1 MINRITYPS
10 NALALN
16 HFSDD
21 YDIPFCAVAK
31 SGTTNSG
38 GAGTYQLVDTTSD
51 FVRLGIK
58 IGMMVWNIDMQASAI
73 ITNVSVG
80 ILDIDSDIF
89 TSSGEEYRIF
99 SQPNPG
105 ALIISSTKD
114 KSIRVTTLGGDTV
127 VFNNV
132 PINEFIPVLISRV
145 WQSGTTA
152 DPPTSIIALW

>member
-10 NALALN
+10 NALALD
-16 HFSDD
+16 HFSDE

-31 SGTTNSG
+31 SGTTDSVG
-38 GAGTYQLVDTTSD
+38 SYQLVDTSSD
-51 FVRLGIK
+51 FFKLGIK
-58 IGMMVWNIDMQASAI
+58 IGMMVWSIDAQVSAI
-73 ITNVSVG
+73 VTGVNLNA
-80 ILDIDSDIF
+80 LDIDNNIF
-89 TSSGEEYRIF
+89 TSSGEQYRIF

-127 VFNNV
+127 VFRNV
-132 PINEFIPVLISRV
+132 PINEIIPVLISRV

>member
-31 SGTTNSG
+31 SGTTNG
-38 GAGTYQLVDTTSD
+38 VGTYSGQLVDTNSD

-58 IGMMVWNIDMQASAI
+58 IGMMVWNIDQTVSAI
-73 ITNVSVG
+73 ITGVSVG

-127 VFNNV
+127 VFRNV

-145 WQSGTTA
+145 WQSDTTA

>member
-16 HFSDD
+16 HFSDE

-38 GAGTYQLVDTTSD
+38 GLGTYQLVDTTSD
-51 FVRLGIK
+51 FFKLGIEV
-58 IGMMVWNIDMQASAI
+58 GMMVWNISMQVSAI
-73 ITNVSVG
+73 VTGVNLNA
-80 ILDIDSDIF
+80 LDIDSDIF
-89 TSSGEEYRIF
+89 TSSGDEYRIF

-114 KSIRVTTLGGDTV
+114 QSIRVTTLGGDIV
-127 VFNNV
+127 VFKNV
-132 PINEFIPVLISRV
+132 PMNEFIPVLISRV
-145 WQSGTTA
+145 LQSSTTA

>member
-10 NALALN
+10 NALALD
-16 HFSDD
+16 HFSDE

-31 SGTTNSG
+31 SGTTDSFG
-38 GAGTYQLVDTTSD
+38 SDQLVDTSSD
-51 FVRLGIK
+51 FFKLGIK
-58 IGMMVWNIDMQASAI
+58 VGMMVWNISAQVSAI
-73 ITNVSVG
+73 VTGVNLNA
-80 ILDIDSDIF
+80 LDIDSDIF
-89 TSSGEEYRIF
+89 TSSGQQYRIF